1 MSNEYDDE
9 KLEDDLSEAELV
21 FARLLAGN
29 TSIDEAVER
38 ACKAQPELEAE
49 LTEQLA
55 RYMERRKKRLG
66 KTEKGKETGQNPE
79 GLAEMLLDRYSD
91 HLSITPS
98 YGGDSSTPLI
108 PEQGRY
114 RIQEEI
120 ARGGMGVILQALDP
134 VLQRQVAMKVILGN
148 SDGVAPSQRTQRF
161 IREAKITAQLT
172 HPGIVA
178 VHDLSCAEDGR
189 FFFTMDRI
197 EGQELRDV
205 MIAFRDGD
213 PDWDLNRL
221 LETFLK
227 ICDTMEFAHDRGVVH
242 RDLKPSNIMVGK
254 FGETYVMDW
263 GLARKVDDQEDDPIH
278 GKIEDRGDTSPDGST
293 IVTRDGAVVGT
304 PSYMSPEQALPD
316 TGKIG
321 PWTDVYALG
330 SLLYEILTGYAP
342 YRSANS
348 GPMPAHRVLRK
359 LKEGPPADILE
370 LAPDTPEDLAEICR
384 QAMSRDWEQRP
395 PSAGT
400 VSALIREIQ
409 NSRARDAKATREAL
423 EIAKR
428 SRAVTQ
434 FLTDLFIEPG
444 QERTS
449 LHRIDAQDLL
459 DRGANQLVDGGPE
472 QPEIRVT
479 LLATM
484 ASVLLQTGSP
494 ERAALLLEN
503 EKEIRGKH
511 PHWPG
516 EDYVR
521 TLRQLSFA
529 QIQVRRLSQAEETLQ
544 EALDQPVL
552 QSDIDLFTSVQLEL
566 ALLLNLRG
574 DWFRAEEFHSDLLL
588 NLKNS
593 PGTRAL
599 TGLLGLAR
607 SFSYQGDWKEAEKT
621 LAKAE
626 ETSRD
631 LRSVERA
638 ECLFQMAGLHL
649 ECEREEVE
657 DEQLELAKTHLEE
670 AIRIQIEVSGEK
682 SSITARYQRALAC
695 CLQRLGQV
703 KEAEQIAREALVSV
717 RQTHVIQ
724 HPLCARS
731 FARLASILLRSGQS
745 DVAEKLLAEAG
756 TSLDLMEV
764 RPEHE
769 FDALEAKARLLS
781 LSSKW
786 EEARKILLELD
797 EIGDELPTMHQ
808 YRRSNIE
815 SICRD
820 AGIAPQLSDQAN
832 E

>member
-1 MSNEYDDE
+1 MNNEHDE
-9 KLEDDLSEAELV
+9 EDLSEAEMV

-38 ACKAQPELEAE
+38 ACKAQPELEPQ
-49 LTEQLA
+49 LMDQLA

-66 KTEKGKETGQNPE
+66 KASKKEEPGKSPE
-79 GLAEMLLDRYSD
+79 GLAGLLLDRYSD

-98 YGGDSSTPLI
+98 YDGDSSTPLI

-114 RIQEEI
+114 MIQEEI
-120 ARGGMGVILQALDP
+120 ARGGMGVILQVMDP
-134 VLQRQVAMKVILGN
+134 VLQRPLAMKVILGN
-148 SDGVAPSQRTQRF
+148 NDGVAPSQRTQRF

-178 VHDLSCAEDGR
+178 VHDLSCSEDGR

-197 EGQELRDV
+197 EGEELRDV
-205 MIAFRDGD
+205 MIAYRDGD

-227 ICDTMEFAHDRGVVH
+227 VCDTMEFAHDRGVVH
-242 RDLKPSNIMVGK
+242 RDLKPSNIMVGR

-263 GLARKVDDQEDDPIH
+263 GLARKVDDQEEDPIH
-278 GKIEDRGDTSPDGST
+278 GKIEDHDDASPDGST

-304 PSYMSPEQALPD
+304 PSYMSPEQALPES
-316 TGKIG
+316 GKIG

-348 GPMPAHRVLRK
+348 GPMPAHRVLKK
-359 LKEGPPADILE
+359 LKEGPPVDILE
-370 LAPDTPEDLAEICR
+370 LAPDTPEDLVEVCR
-384 QAMSRDWEQRP
+384 QAMSRDWEDRP
-395 PSAGT
+395 ASAGR

-409 NSRARDAKATREAL
+409 NSRARDAKATKEAM

-449 LHRIDAQDLL
+449 LHRIDAYDLL

-479 LLATM
+479 LLATL
-484 ASVLLQTGSP
+484 ASVLLRTGSP
-494 ERAALLLEN
+494 ERAVFLLEN
-503 EKEIRGKH
+503 EKEIRRQH
-511 PHWPG
+511 SHWPG

-521 TLRQLSFA
+521 TLRQLSLA
-529 QIQVRRLSQAEETLQ
+529 QIQIRKLSQAETTLQ

-552 QSDIDLFTSVQLEL
+552 QSDMELFTAVQLEL

-574 DWFRAEEFHSDLLL
+574 DWYRAEEFHSDLLL
-588 NLKNS
+588 NLKDKS
-593 PGTRAL
+593 GVRTL

-621 LAKAE
+621 LMKADE
-626 ETSRD
+626 LSQGLHSE
-631 LRSVERA
+631 ERA
-638 ECLFQMAGLHL
+638 ECLFRMAGLEL
-649 ECEREEVE
+649 ECEREDVQPK
-657 DEQLELAKTHLEE
+657 QLEAAKSLLEE
-670 AIRIQIEVSGEK
+670 AIRIQIDLSGAT
-682 SSITARYQRALAC
+682 SSSTARFQRALAC
-695 CLQRLGQV
+695 CLQRLGHV
-703 KEAEQIAREALVSV
+703 KEAEQVAREALVSI
-717 RQTHVIQ
+717 RKTHVIQ

-731 FARLASILLRSGQS
+731 FARLASILLRSGQTEAAS
-745 DVAEKLLAEAG
+745 KLLEEAG
-756 TSLDLMEV
+756 TSLELREV
-764 RPEHE
+764 RPEHA
-769 FDALEAKARLLS
+769 FDALEARARLHS
-781 LSSKW
+781 LSSNW
-786 EEARKILLELD
+786 QEAQRILVELD
-797 EIGDELPTMHQ
+797 EIGDELPTMRQ

-820 AGIAPQLSDQAN
+820 AGIEPQIPDVSGQDG
-832 E
+832 